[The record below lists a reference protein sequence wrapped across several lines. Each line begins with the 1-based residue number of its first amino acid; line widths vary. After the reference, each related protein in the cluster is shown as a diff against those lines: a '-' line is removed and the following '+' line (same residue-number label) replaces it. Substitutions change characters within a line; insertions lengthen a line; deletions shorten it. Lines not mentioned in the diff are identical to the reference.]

1 MTTTSISGAS
11 VVRQAER
18 TASRVIDGKAVVVV
32 IDHQRLHTL
41 NPVATRIWELADGR
55 TLGEI
60 VDRIVQE
67 FEVTREDA
75 ERDAIALIDELAR
88 LGAVELA

>member
-1 MTTTSISGAS
+1 MSELGINRGS
-11 VVRQAER
+11 VVRQSER

-55 TLGEI
+55 TLEEI
-60 VDRIVQE
+60 VKVIVSE
-67 FEVTREDA
+67 YEVEPEEAMKDA
-75 ERDAIALIDELAR
+75 VALVDELAR

>member
-1 MTTTSISGAS
+1 MSEIGIRGSSI
-11 VVRQAER
+11 VRQADR

-55 TLGEI
+55 TLEEI
-60 VDRIVQE
+60 VRVIVSE
-67 FEVTREDA
+67 YEVEPDEAMKDA
-75 ERDAIALIDELAR
+75 VALVDELAR
-88 LGAVELA
+88 LGAVEVA

>member
-1 MTTTSISGAS
+1 MSELGINRTS

-55 TLGEI
+55 TLEEI
-60 VDRIVQE
+60 VNVIVSE
-67 FEVTREDA
+67 YEVEPGEAMKDA
-75 ERDAIALIDELAR
+75 VALVDELAR